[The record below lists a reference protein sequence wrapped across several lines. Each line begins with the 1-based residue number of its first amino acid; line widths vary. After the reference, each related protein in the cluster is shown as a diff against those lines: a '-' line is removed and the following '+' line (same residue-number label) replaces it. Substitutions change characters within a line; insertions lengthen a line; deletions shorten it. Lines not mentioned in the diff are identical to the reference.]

1 MTTTTMSGRYLA
13 GAVIA
18 VAATLPLVLQS
29 PYYLQI
35 LTQLLIYSI
44 LFIGLD
50 VAVGHAGLVSMAHG
64 ALFGVGAYTT
74 GVLTVSYGWSFWS
87 TIPLAIVAAAVL
99 GLLVG
104 LLTLRLGGHYFVI
117 ATLGLG
123 LVATIVVKN
132 WSSVTNGDLGLSP
145 IPLPESPG
153 DSWFVHPEGMYYLML
168 AVCVAVTLVV
178 GVVMRSGTGQRL
190 RAIRDNQSL
199 AAAVGVDVART
210 RLVAFVLSAGIAGV
224 AGSFQA
230 SYLSYINPEI
240 GGMAVAFTALMAIII
255 GGRASVAG
263 PFFGAAI
270 FVVLPEVLRA
280 ADEYRMVIL
289 GVALIVVVIFAPDG
303 IAGRLNAAAAALRR
317 RRPSG
322 GPVVDVPVPATE
334 TREKVA
340 QP

>member
-1 MTTTTMSGRYLA
+1 MMTTTRSGTYIG
-13 GAVIA
+13 GAVLA
-18 VAATLPLVLQS
+18 VAAVVPLVLQS
-29 PYYLQI
+29 PYHLQI
-35 LTQLLIYSI
+35 LTQLLIYAI

-64 ALFGVGAYTT
+64 ALFGVGAYMT
-74 GVLTVSYGWSFWS
+74 GVLTVSYDWSFWS
-87 TIPLAIVAAAVL
+87 TIPLAVLGAAVL

-123 LVATIVVKN
+123 LVATIVIKN

-145 IPLPESPG
+145 IPLPESPA
-153 DSWFVHPEGMYYLML
+153 DWFAAPEAFYYLML
-168 AVCVAVTLVV
+168 VVCVAITLVV

-210 RLVAFVLSAGIAGV
+210 RLVAFVLSAGIAGM

-240 GGMAVAFTALMAIII
+240 GGQVLAFTALMAIII
-255 GGRASVAG
+255 GGRATVAG

-317 RRPSG
+317 RAGGG
-322 GPVVDVPVPATE
+322 GPPVELPVVTTE